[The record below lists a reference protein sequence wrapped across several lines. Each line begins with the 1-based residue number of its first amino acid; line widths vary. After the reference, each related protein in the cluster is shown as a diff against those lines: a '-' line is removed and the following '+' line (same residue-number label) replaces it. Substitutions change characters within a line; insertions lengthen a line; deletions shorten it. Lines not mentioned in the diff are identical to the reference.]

1 MGFAISLNINRSTAV
16 RVIAAGGIWGL
27 TMSVGFFSI
36 ALAQCGLPCPD
47 DVVVVTATCIAAGI
61 MTIGPIAAFYPRSG
75 QSHA

>member
-1 MGFAISLNINRSTAV
+1 MGFAISVKTNRSTAMRMV
-16 RVIAAGGIWGL
+16 AAGGIWGL

-47 DVVVVTATCIAAGI
+47 DVVAVTATCIAVGI
-61 MTIGPIAAFYPRSG
+61 VTIGPLAAFYPRSG